1 MFLYKMIFANLK
13 FDKYLHR
20 QYIIEIAGFTNLM
33 DFGTVP
39 IVWYFLFFYQ
49 ILVLFRQC
57 GILFFYQILE
67 LFRQR
72 GIFCFSIR
80 FWNGSDSVVFYVSLL
95 DFGTVPTVWYFFVFL
110 FDFGTVPTAWYFLL
124 FYQILELFRQCGI
137 FFFLLDFGTVPTVWY
152 FLFFYQIL
160 VLFRQCG
167 IFCFS
172 IRFWYCSNSVV
183 FFVFLLDFGTVPT
196 LWYFLFFYQI
206 LELFRQRGIFCFSI
220 RFQNCSDSVVFFV
233 FRFINLLQWR
243 IFSQY
248 ILIILQNHIMLLVKP

>member
-80 FWNGSDSVVFYVSLL
+80 FWNGSDSVVFYVS
-95 DFGTVPTVWYFFVFL
+95 P
-110 FDFGTVPTAWYFLL
+110 
-124 FYQILELFRQCGI
+124 
-137 FFFLLDFGTVPTVWY
+137 LDFGTVPTVWY

-160 VLFRQCG
+160 ELFRQCG

-172 IRFWYCSNSVV
+172 VRFWNGSDSVV
-183 FFVFLLDFGTVPT
+183 FYVSLLYFVTVPT
-196 LWYFLFFYQI
+196 VWYFLFFYQI
-206 LELFRQRGIFCFSI
+206 LELFQQCGIFCFSV
-220 RFQNCSDSVVFFV
+220 RFWNCSDSVVFFV
-233 FRFINLLQWR
+233 FPFYLQHDQCR
-243 IFSQY
+243 IQ
-248 ILIILQNHIMLLVKP
+248 IKRGPRLIHL